1 MAYDKLRDTIQQ
13 NNLSWTEI
21 DRILL
26 NPEHYEQLQDSASFD
41 VSDHYTSDAP
51 AVREVDGQEKL
62 IYVSETGIEVTV
74 EL

>member
-1 MAYDKLRDTIQQ
+1 MSYQKVIDAIAE
-13 NNLSWTEI
+13 NNLAWTEV

-26 NPEHYEQLQDSASFD
+26 NSDTFEELQERSSFD